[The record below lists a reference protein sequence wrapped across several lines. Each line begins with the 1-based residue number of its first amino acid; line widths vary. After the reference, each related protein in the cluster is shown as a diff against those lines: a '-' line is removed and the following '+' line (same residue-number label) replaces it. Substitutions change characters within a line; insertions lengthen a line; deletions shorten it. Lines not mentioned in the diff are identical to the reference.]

1 MNEDEIYAKM
11 DMSDLF
17 NEVWGELTAEK
28 ETDKAEGKAEKD
40 TLLLSRM
47 AFVLAQKA
55 KSYFNY
61 LNMLEKGA
69 GMYQAPKTELLLL
82 DDEDEIV
89 S

>member
-1 MNEDEIYAKM
+1 M
-11 DMSDLF
+11 
-17 NEVWGELTAEK
+17 
-28 ETDKAEGKAEKD
+28 
-40 TLLLSRM
+40 
-47 AFVLAQKA
+47 LAQKA

-89 S
+89 SKAFDDYEGQQTHLTILSRV